1 MEPVKLRNDL
11 LIWIDLETT
20 GLDEDNNLNGVHQ
33 HKILEVGM
41 HITDANYN
49 VIDKGFEIVIHHKED
64 DILALMNDVVRKMHT
79 ENGLI
84 EKVKNS
90 PFSVAM
96 AEQMMLDYVAD
107 FNILPRSSPI
117 CGNNVGFDKN
127 FITAQMPLF
136 DKFLH
141 YRKFDVSTF
150 KELAWRQYPEI
161 ACQLQKPNKH
171 RGLDD
176 IQESIKELKFYL
188 KNIFIPPAQKVE
200 EKPESPAVMKKI
212 KP

>member
-1 MEPVKLRNDL
+1 MGPIELRKDL

-20 GLDEDNNLNGVHQ
+20 GLDEDDNLNGVHT

-41 HITDANYN
+41 HITDAHYN
-49 VIDKGFEIVIHHKED
+49 IIDKGFEIVIHHKESD
-64 DILALMNDVVRKMHT
+64 LLSLMSDYVKNMHT
-79 ENGLI
+79 NNGLL

-90 PFSVAM
+90 PFSLAM
-96 AEQMMLDYVAD
+96 AEKMMLDYVKD
-107 FNILPRSSPI
+107 FNIAPRSSPI

-127 FITAQMPLF
+127 FITAQMPTF

-141 YRKFDVSTF
+141 YRKLDVSSF
-150 KELAWRQYPEI
+150 KEVAWRQYPEI
-161 ACQLQKPNKH
+161 AAQLQKPNKH

-188 KNIFIPPAQKVE
+188 NNIFISQTPKIE
-200 EKPESPAVMKKI
+200 DKPEVPQSIKKF